1 MMNFLSSAVLL
12 KVFLPL
18 HLQEAGTVNEIE
30 MIELS
35 SWEWYLLLSIVILV
49 IWLLILYQTKSS
61 GSHELNMEA
70 HIIGEEASQ
79 HHATNHFTE

>member
-1 MMNFLSSAVLL
+1 MNFLSSVALL
-12 KVFLPL
+12 KVFIPN

-49 IWLLILYQTKSS
+49 IWLMILYQARST
-61 GSHELNMEA
+61 GAHELSDDTHVIQE
-70 HIIGEEASQ
+70 
-79 HHATNHFTE
+79 

>member
-1 MMNFLSSAVLL
+1 MNFLSSVALL
-12 KVFLPL
+12 KVVIPI

-49 IWLLILYQTKSS
+49 IWLLILYQARSS
-61 GSHELNMEA
+61 AVHELNMEA
-70 HIIGEEASQ
+70 HIIGE
-79 HHATNHFTE
+79 